1 MNKLITTILTVAAL
15 TLQLYSANLDIDN
28 ASAAPYSN
36 GWNASFP
43 AFSLDGTIDGSGS
56 GFGGWLLTADSN
68 TSISIQSV
76 AFLGGSTL
84 LDTASASFRLSGGF
98 YSPDGGITWNQAY
111 AKAKRWIDPLG
122 LDAGDSFSFQMAVN
136 WRNGAKGVSI
146 FDTNNNKI
154 FGLNIGGDDYVVNS
168 AFSNNGSIGNAYSN
182 DTLLEL
188 NFEQTD
194 STGGTW
200 TITRSGG
207 VNDIDTGTYAGTL
220 RSFEFYAGGSTS
232 NTNSDAL
239 FFNNLSVIPEP
250 STLSLMFGGLT
261 GLIALR
267 IMRKRNG

>member
-1 MNKLITTILTVAAL
+1 MKKLITTILAITAL

-28 ASAAPYSN
+28 ASAASYSN

-43 AFSLDGTIDGSGS
+43 AFSLDGTIGGSGS

-76 AFLGGSTL
+76 ASLGGSTL
-84 LDTASASFRLSGGF
+84 LDTAGVSFRLSGGF

-250 STLSLMFGGLT
+250 SASVLFAIGVAGLVAT
-261 GLIALR
+261 R
-267 IMRKRNG
+267 IYNRNNK